1 MERIIDISYRKKLSH
16 LGSCL
21 MTYPILEH
29 IYSTKRPDDIVVLSS
44 GHAGLAQYVVLEKT
58 QGIDADDLYE
68 KHGTHPH
75 RDTSD
80 GIHVSS
86 GSLGSAILVAVGIA
100 LGNNNR
106 HVYCIISDGECA
118 EGSIWE
124 ALAFIEIQKLT
135 NISVHVNINGYSAY
149 NTVNTDYLQSRLLSF
164 LPSVHIW
171 KTNAPSLEFMEGLQS
186 HYHTIKSSAER
197 ELLIDSVKTQV
208 FAVKHI

>member
-58 QGIDADDLYE
+58 QGSDADDLYE

-186 HYHTIKSSAER
+186 HYHTIKSSTER

>member
-1 MERIIDISYRKKLSH
+1 
-16 LGSCL
+16 

-58 QGIDADDLYE
+58 QGSDADDLYE

-186 HYHTIKSSAER
+186 HYHTIKSSTER